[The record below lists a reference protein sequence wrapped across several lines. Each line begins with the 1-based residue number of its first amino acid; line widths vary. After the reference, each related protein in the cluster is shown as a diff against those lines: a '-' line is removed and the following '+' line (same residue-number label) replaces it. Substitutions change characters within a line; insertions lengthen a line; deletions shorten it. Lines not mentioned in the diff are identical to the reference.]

1 MNARAE
7 ARVINPQFSDIAALA
22 GNHGSGEGSDH
33 CIGAGR
39 ARVSE
44 R

>member
-1 MNARAE
+1 MRGRKPAYH
-7 ARVINPQFSDIAALA
+7 INHQFSDIAALA